1 MQVTHEMRSA
11 VRARAAFERLDATR
25 QSGTPYSAFAD
36 SEAHTSGKVY
46 EVPPR
51 EINVDINEEVGQQLW
66 PLHVASRYSK
76 LRVTTPG
83 WNVCLTGLRACH
95 PCGETPDWA
104 DDVSSASVSYGS
116 VHMPRVEASGFL
128 IIISVQ

>member
-1 MQVTHEMRSA
+1 MQVTNEMRSG

-76 LRVTTPG
+76 RRVTTPG
-83 WNVCLTGLRACH
+83 WNVCLTGLRAAC
-95 PCGETPDWA
+95 
-104 DDVSSASVSYGS
+104 VLSLRRI
-116 VHMPRVEASGFL
+116 PRLGR
-128 IIISVQ
+128 